1 MVGRKTVIERSI
13 ICELVSQRCKTFHH
27 EAAII
32 LGAPIGINHRA
43 IEDLATTILTDQL
56 LVLQKLLDEAM
67 PVQEAILLLRISS
80 THKLDYLLR
89 CIPPDAMKK
98 LAEKFDDDLF
108 HTFTKK
114 LDIQSQLDRPGLN
127 KEQVISQIQ

>member
-1 MVGRKTVIERSI
+1 
-13 ICELVSQRCKTFHH
+13 
-27 EAAII
+27 
-32 LGAPIGINHRA
+32 
-43 IEDLATTILTDQL
+43 L

-89 CIPPDAMKK
+89 CVPPDAMKK
-98 LAEKFDDDLF
+98 LADKFDHDLL

-114 LDIQSQLDRPGLN
+114 LDIQSQLDRPGVN
-127 KEQVISQIQ
+127 KEQVISQIHLPIEQGGFGITSAKSIMNIAYVSSMAATVQSHLSFGAFSNYN